1 MSVEVLDATFVAAAR
16 KPESLSPPAFAEV
29 AFAGRSNVGKSS
41 LINAL
46 AQRRKL
52 VRTSSTPGATRGI
65 HTFRLRLRLD
75 GSQEARID
83 FVDLPGY
90 GYAQRS
96 KEERRGW
103 GPLMESFFRLREG
116 LRAVV
121 VIVDARRGL
130 QDDDRQLL
138 EFLTHL
144 GRTPILVV
152 TKIDKLSKS
161 ARTAA
166 VQRVSGQAGQPAIAF
181 SATEGLGRDA
191 LWRRILEAA
200 HVA

>member
-1 MSVEVLDATFVAAAR
+1 MTIEVLDASFVAAAR
-16 KPESLSPPAFAEV
+16 EPGSLSPPAFAEV

-52 VRTSSTPGATRGI
+52 VRTSGTPGATRGI

-75 GSQEARID
+75 GEHEARID

-96 KEERRGW
+96 KSERRSW
-103 GPLMESFFRLREG
+103 GPLMETFFREREG

-130 QDDDRQLL
+130 QADDRELL
-138 EFLTHL
+138 EFLAHV
-144 GRTPILVV
+144 GRTPLLVV

-161 ARTAA
+161 ARAAA
-166 VQRVSGQAGQPAIAF
+166 VRRVSEQAGRSAIAF
-181 SATEGLGRDA
+181 SATEGTGREP
-191 LWRRILEAA
+191 LWRQILQAA